1 MTEQGL
7 VVALA
12 TLLGLLSTILGLTYN
27 YIVKPSNI
35 KHEKSIEQMDKL
47 NLTMVQLNANLQNM
61 LETDKLHSITLKEHG
76 AKIETL
82 DKDFIRLDTTLS
94 HFIKDRV

>member
-1 MTEQGL
+1 
-7 VVALA
+7 
-12 TLLGLLSTILGLTYN
+12 
-27 YIVKPSNI
+27 
-35 KHEKSIEQMDKL
+35 MDKL

-61 LETDKLHSITLKEHG
+61 LETDKLHSTTLKEHG
-76 AKIETL
+76 AKIENL